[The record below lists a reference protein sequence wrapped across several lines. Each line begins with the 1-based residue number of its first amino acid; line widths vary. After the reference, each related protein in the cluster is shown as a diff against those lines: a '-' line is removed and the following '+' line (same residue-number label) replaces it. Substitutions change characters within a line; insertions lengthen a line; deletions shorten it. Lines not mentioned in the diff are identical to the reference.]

1 MNAQILVNFGR
12 NWFEFT
18 KSRTGQLD
26 FAGKVDAENVSNV
39 NVEGFQKISGSTY
52 FSPSYY
58 IFLEDELNAMPEIFV
73 APGTDV
79 SDKDTFDFL
88 LHIGALLGAVE
99 AKDSLLADELYL
111 RRRASFEK
119 FSKLT
124 EFIIEPVAAQM
135 LFALEFGGWNSPEEN
150 QIPLLFNLAKRKIKF
165 DSASEDLAQA
175 FTRYFKENETSL
187 TLPVVGNSHHPWT
200 GESEIL
206 DSVSSNF
213 TPADFLVEAEKF
225 KKAKHDFYSNLK
237 VSVQAEPYNPADKN
251 AIAVMI
257 EDIDSKLSGN
267 GGLEKAGYIRATAAE
282 IIREA
287 KEDKI
292 SYGGKLVRLS
302 GREIAV
308 RVDL

>member
-1 MNAQILVNFGR
+1 MNAQILVNFGK

-26 FAGKVDAENVSNV
+26 FAGKVDAQNV
-39 NVEGFQKISGSTY
+39 NVDGFQKLSGSTY

-58 IFLEDELNAMPEIFV
+58 IFLEDELNATPEIFV
-73 APGTDV
+73 APGTDI

-99 AKDSLLADELYL
+99 AKDSLLAGELYL

-124 EFIIEPVAAQM
+124 EFIIEPVAAEM
-135 LFALEFGGWNSPEEN
+135 LFALEFGGWNNLEEN
-150 QIPLLFNLAKRKIKF
+150 EIPLLFNLAKRKINL
-165 DSASEDLAQA
+165 DSSREDLAQA
-175 FTRYFKENETSL
+175 FTRYFKENQVSL
-187 TLPVVGNSHHPWT
+187 TLPIVGNNHHPWT
-200 GESEIL
+200 SESEIL
-206 DSVSSNF
+206 DSVPSNF
-213 TPADFLVEAEKF
+213 SPADFLGQAEKF
-225 KKAKHDFYSNLK
+225 KKAKHDFYSSLK

-282 IIREA
+282 ILREA

-308 RVDL
+308 RVNV

>member
-1 MNAQILVNFGR
+1 MNAQILVNFGK

-26 FAGKVDAENVSNV
+26 FAGKVDAENV
-39 NVEGFQKISGSTY
+39 NVEGFQKLSGSTY

-58 IFLEDELNAMPEIFV
+58 IFLEDELNATPEIFV
-73 APGTDV
+73 APGTDI

-88 LHIGALLGAVE
+88 LHVGALLGAVE
-99 AKDSLLADELYL
+99 AKDSLLAGELYL

-124 EFIIEPVAAQM
+124 EFIIEPVAAEM
-135 LFALEFGGWNSPEEN
+135 FFALEFGGWKCPEEN
-150 QIPLLFNLAKRKIKF
+150 EIPLLFNLAKRKINL
-165 DSASEDLAQA
+165 DSAREDLAQA

-187 TLPVVGNSHHPWT
+187 TLPVVGNSHHPWDA
-200 GESEIL
+200 ESEIL
-206 DSVSSNF
+206 NSVPSNF
-213 TPADFLVEAEKF
+213 TPADFLGEAEKF

-257 EDIDSKLSGN
+257 EDIDSRLSGN

-282 IIREA
+282 ILREA

-308 RVDL
+308 RVNV